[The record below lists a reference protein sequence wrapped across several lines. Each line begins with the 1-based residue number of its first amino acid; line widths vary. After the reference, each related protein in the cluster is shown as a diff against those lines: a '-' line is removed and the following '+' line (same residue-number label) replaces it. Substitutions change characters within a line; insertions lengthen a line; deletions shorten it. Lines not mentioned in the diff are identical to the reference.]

1 MGNRGSPQACFF
13 GSVTHRCSNKD
24 RQANVTATRADFP
37 LPAQAGEAGSG
48 EHVHRAAHQAI
59 HSCIPSSHPRLH
71 NARDTL
77 PIKNTMT
84 DPTTTPTRPLLII
97 DDDATFVRVLTRALG
112 SRGFIVFSASGSD
125 EARGLARRHR
135 PGYCVLDLKL
145 GEDSGLR
152 LLPELKQLVPDMRVL
167 LLTGYAS
174 IATAVEAIKRGAHD
188 YLAKPVDADAVVR
201 ALLDGD
207 AGHDDI
213 DDDGTLDTPDAPLAL
228 RRLEWEHIQRVL
240 TECDGN
246 ISETARRLGM
256 HRRTLQRK
264 LSKHPVRERPEVDQ

>member
-1 MGNRGSPQACFF
+1 MTELPQA
-13 GSVTHRCSNKD
+13 
-24 RQANVTATRADFP
+24 
-37 LPAQAGEAGSG
+37 
-48 EHVHRAAHQAI
+48 AAA
-59 HSCIPSSHPRLH
+59 
-71 NARDTL
+71 
-77 PIKNTMT
+77 
-84 DPTTTPTRPLLII
+84 RPLLLV
-97 DDDATFVRVLTRALG
+97 DDDATFLRVLARALS
-112 SRGFIVFSASGSD
+112 SRGFEVITASNFD
-125 EARGLARRHR
+125 EARALTRRHR
-135 PGYCVLDLKL
+135 PRYCVLDLKL
-145 GEDSGLR
+145 GEENGLR
-152 LLPELKQLVPDMRVL
+152 LIPELHTLVPDLRVL

-207 AGHDDI
+207 NDPDEHE
-213 DDDGTLDTPDAPLAL
+213 LPDTPEQPLAL

-264 LSKHPVRERPEVDQ
+264 LSKHPVRERPERED

>member
-1 MGNRGSPQACFF
+1 MTESPQ
-13 GSVTHRCSNKD
+13 VD
-24 RQANVTATRADFP
+24 
-37 LPAQAGEAGSG
+37 PA
-48 EHVHRAAHQAI
+48 
-59 HSCIPSSHPRLH
+59 
-71 NARDTL
+71 
-77 PIKNTMT
+77 
-84 DPTTTPTRPLLII
+84 RPLLLV
-97 DDDATFVRVLTRALG
+97 DDDATFLRVLARALG
-112 SRGFIVFSASGSD
+112 SRGFEVITAGNFD
-125 EARGLARRHR
+125 EARALTRRHR
-135 PGYCVLDLKL
+135 PRYCVLDLKL
-145 GEDSGLR
+145 GEENGLR
-152 LLPELKQLVPDMRVL
+152 LIPELHTLVPDLRVL

-207 AGHDDI
+207 NA
-213 DDDGTLDTPDAPLAL
+213 DDDGEPPDAPEQPLAL

-264 LSKHPVRERPEVDQ
+264 LSKHPVRERPEREE